1 MTFFLRWA
9 GDSFLYRSISFA
21 SNEFKAPFIIQ
32 ILWLNSSVG
41 EEVLSSGRSL
51 PWVIPDVAGPLVL
64 EPVLGIS

>member
-1 MTFFLRWA
+1 MFLER
-9 GDSFLYRSISFA
+9 GPREVSFLLNYLKVSLHKVILL
-21 SNEFKAPFIIQ
+21 

-41 EEVLSSGRSL
+41 EAVLSSGRSL